1 MSRFPRLYV
10 ARHGQTAWSLAGRHT
25 GRTDL
30 ELLPEGEAQARA
42 LGVRLAGMR
51 FAAVLT
57 SPLQRARRTCEI
69 AGFGNASVD
78 PDLVEWDYGTY
89 EGRRT
94 DEIRAEYPN
103 WDVFRDGCPGGESAD
118 AVVARADRVIAR
130 VRAVKD
136 DALVFSSAHL
146 SRVLAAR
153 WFGASVDAARHLM
166 LAPASLSALSYEH
179 DLTEPAI
186 LFWNDTSHLRE

>member
-1 MSRFPRLYV
+1 
-10 ARHGQTAWSLAGRHT
+10 
-25 GRTDL
+25 
-30 ELLPEGEAQARA
+30 
-42 LGVRLAGMR
+42 MR

-153 WFGASVDAARHLM
+153 WFGASVDAARYLM

>member
-1 MSRFPRLYV
+1 MSRFPKLYV

-69 AGFGNASVD
+69 AGFGSASVD
-78 PDLVEWDYGTY
+78 PDLVEWHYGAY

-94 DEIRAEYPN
+94 DEIRAEHPN

-118 AVVARADRVIAR
+118 AVVSRADRVIAR
-130 VRAVKD
+130 VRAVNG
-136 DALVFSSAHL
+136 DALVSPARTCRAC
-146 SRVLAAR
+146 SRHAGLA
-153 WFGASVDAARHLM
+153 
-166 LAPASLSALSYEH
+166 
-179 DLTEPAI
+179 
-186 LFWNDTSHLRE
+186 LRSMRRGT